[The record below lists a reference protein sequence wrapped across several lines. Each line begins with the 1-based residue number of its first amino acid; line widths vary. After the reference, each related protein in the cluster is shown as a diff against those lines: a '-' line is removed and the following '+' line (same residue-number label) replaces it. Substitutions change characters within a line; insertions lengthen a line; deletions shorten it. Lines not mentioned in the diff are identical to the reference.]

1 MSEIRTAAPDDAA
14 RIAEI
19 YNWYVENTWISFEE
33 APVSELEIRAR
44 MQRTGSGRPWFVLQ
58 QEGRVM
64 GFAYGGEFRSRTAYR
79 FSVETTIYIDRQLL
93 GQGAG
98 TRLYN
103 RLIDSLRD
111 ADVHVLLAAIALP
124 NPASVALHEK
134 LGYRKIGQLLQVGRK
149 FDQWIDV
156 GYWQLLL

>member
-33 APVSELEIRAR
+33 APVSELEIRDR
-44 MQRTGSGRPWFVLQ
+44 MQRTGSARPWFVLQ